1 MSRAY
6 DPAQYIYLRKSAG
19 VLKFQFNAAF
29 NLLIKGLRTSPPYIK
44 ELNNSLHDSLSKA
57 AFTYI
62 DYLMQHKSQL
72 KVVHLWLSES
82 YIDLEERLNQQKM

>member
-1 MSRAY
+1 M
-6 DPAQYIYLRKSAG
+6 
-19 VLKFQFNAAF
+19 
-29 NLLIKGLRTSPPYIK
+29 LIKGLRTSPPYIK
-44 ELNNSLHDSLSKA
+44 ELNNSLHDSLTKA

-72 KVVHLWLSES
+72 KVVHPWLSES